1 MTWWQLAILP
11 IALTL
16 LLEARSFVTSTRRQR
31 RSSCTPLWSVAD
43 PAEIVSWTVD
53 GNDRARFVLR
63 DGRRDYIN
71 TGCNCQQCSRILR
84 ARPEILA
91 AIQAYTEEPR
101 VSPQEAYTEEPQVS
115 PQEASRR
122 ARTLLQSILPDVE
135 AKRLDDAGYFL
146 FKSQSGQ
153 NYRITYGVSGNI
165 LNIDKSRYYCCYV
178 KSYDRLPSYDHML
191 AQYLALKYNEK
202 HFLRTAY

>member
-1 MTWWQLAILP
+1 
-11 IALTL
+11 
-16 LLEARSFVTSTRRQR
+16 
-31 RSSCTPLWSVAD
+31 VAD

-53 GNDRARFVLR
+53 RNDRARFVLR

-84 ARPEILA
+84 ARPEILE
-91 AIQAYTEEPR
+91 AIQAYVPPQR
-101 VSPQEAYTEEPQVS
+101 VHPLLA
-115 PQEASRR
+115 
-122 ARTLLQSILPDVE
+122 ARQAKALLQSILPDVE

-153 NYRITYGVSGNI
+153 NYRISYGVSGNV
-165 LNIDKSRYYCCYV
+165 LDIDRGKYYCCYIH
-178 KSYDRLPSYDHML
+178 SYDQLPYYDHML

-202 HFLRTAY
+202 HFLSTAY